1 MERKTAKRWIIT
13 GDVQGVGFRLFVQNK
28 ASGLGLSGWARNR
41 SDGSVEVY
49 AAGPAEKLSGL
60 AAALHAGPRLAY
72 VRGVVETDEAV
83 EALSTFTIR

>member
-1 MERKTAKRWIIT
+1 MGKKIAKRWIIT

-28 ASGLGLSGWARNR
+28 ANGLGLGGWARNR

-49 AAGPAEKLSGL
+49 AAGPVEKLSTL

-72 VRGVVETDEAV
+72 VRGVEELDEAV
-83 EALSTFTIR
+83 EALSKFTIR